1 MQSDVKN
8 DSRQKKGKGSQKA
21 RLVRAEE
28 RQHPALKDPSI
39 RPAPWLCG
47 LAMQCKYHRDYAVCV
62 CDVCVFVFVRV

>member
-28 RQHPALKDPSI
+28 RQPLLSKTQVLDPRRGYVDS
-39 RPAPWLCG
+39 LCN
-47 LAMQCKYHRDYAVCV
+47 ANIIVTMPCV